1 MTPRPPPPALLPWA
15 LDALGADAHS
25 GSSVQVVAGDAS
37 SRRYFRARIDG
48 RSYILAEAP
57 PATEKNEA
65 FLARR
70 DLLEEAGIRVPTLF
84 AADLARGFLLL
95 EDLGDELLLGRL
107 NASSVARY
115 YGDACGILRQLAA
128 VDLAAAALPDYD
140 APLLSEELGRFPTWF
155 AGELL
160 GCDLDPAEHEL
171 CQALF
176 GALQDSALAQPR
188 VLVHR
193 DFHSRNLML
202 GADGALALIDF
213 QDAVA
218 GPLTYD
224 LVSLLRDCYVRWPA
238 AQVMDWAR
246 EHRHALLRSGR
257 ADLPAEADFLRAFD
271 WMGLQRHLKVLGTF
285 ARLSLRDGK
294 PAYLADLPLVLT
306 YTREIL
312 ARYAPEEAAFAEFA
326 RWFDQRLGPAMAAQ
340 PWAGAA

>member
-15 LDALGADAHS
+15 LDALG
-25 GSSVQVVAGDAS
+25 GGRSSAAPLQVVAGDAS
-37 SRRYFRARIDG
+37 SRRYFRARIDR

-57 PATEKNEA
+57 PATENNEA

-70 DLLEEAGIRVPTLF
+70 DLLEEAGIRVPALF
-84 AADLARGFLLL
+84 AADLERGFLLL

-107 NASSVARY
+107 DASTVAGHYR
-115 YGDACGILRQLAA
+115 DACDILLQLAA
-128 VDLAAAALPDYD
+128 VDLDAAALPEYD
-140 APLLSEELGRFPTWF
+140 ARLLSEELGRFPTWF

-160 GCDLDPAEHEL
+160 GCELDRDEHEL

-176 GALQDSALAQPR
+176 GALCDSALAQPR

-202 GADGALALIDF
+202 DAAGALALIDF

-257 ADLPAEADFLRAFD
+257 ADLPAQEEFLRAFD

-294 PAYLADLPLVLT
+294 PAYLADLPLVLA

-326 RWFDQRLGPAMAAQ
+326 RWFEQRLDPAIAAQ